1 MVHVRRVLGGPVAAR
16 LAALLG
22 ALLGATAPRAVAE
35 APPPP
40 PQQQPS
46 DDEVEHVLRH
56 LDGATPRE
64 VAWGAFLAAEGHIDA
79 AAPRIVARLAAEDP
93 VDRARMPLRI
103 ALLDALVVLDPVID
117 PAMLLPHAQAF
128 LRHGVITFLARHPDR
143 YGAACVELFRR
154 THRATTS
161 WLALGNAL
169 AAARTPGFAAT
180 VLGGLEVTLTVRV
193 FADAR
198 DRFEP
203 PTRSVPGCGLYVVPA
218 GWPPPR
224 LHRLFA
230 LRAGRE
236 PEGYVFAGRYPIVSE
251 RCGGDDRN
259 VWTCSSV
266 EESRVPPDEARLVW
280 LEGWGCVPSPLAAA
294 ARLDVIWAS
303 PRDYLRRVRGARDAR
318 DGALRALVGAVARA
332 APPDEPWADARDAGP
347 GPRVRV
353 VIEDHRTSPWRKR
366 LPELPEAAVVA
377 LPRARSR

>member
-1 MVHVRRVLGGPVAAR
+1 MVHVRRILGGPVAAR

-40 PQQQPS
+40 PPQQPS

-93 VDRARMPLRI
+93 DDRERMPLRI
-103 ALLDALVVLDPVID
+103 ALLDALVVLDPVVD
-117 PAMLLPHAQAF
+117 PTFLLPHARGLLQ
-128 LRHGVITFLARHPDR
+128 HGVATFLARHPDR
-143 YGAACVELFRR
+143 YGAACLALFR
-154 THRATTS
+154 TAEPTTTT
-161 WLALGNAL
+161 WLALGNVL
-169 AAARTPGFAAT
+169 SAARTPGFAAT

-198 DRFEP
+198 DRSEP
-203 PTRSVPGCGLYVVPA
+203 PSGTVTGCGRAVVPE

-224 LHRLFA
+224 LHRLF
-230 LRAGRE
+230 RTRDGGETAGV
-236 PEGYVFAGRYPIVSE
+236 VFGGRHPVVSE
-251 RCGGDDRN
+251 RRGRDDRE

-266 EESRVPPDEARLVW
+266 EGSGVAPDDARLAW
-280 LEGWGCVPSPLAAA
+280 LEGWGCVHAPLASA
-294 ARLDVIWAS
+294 ARLDVVWAS
-303 PRDYLRRVRGARDAR
+303 RRDYLRRVVTARDAR
-318 DGALRALVGAVARA
+318 VRALRALVAAVARA
-332 APPDEPWADARDAGP
+332 APPDEPWAAARDAGP

-353 VIEDHRTSPWRKR
+353 VIEDHRTSPWRKQ